1 MAKDR
6 CIQTWLPARNQKR
19 IASFFPYETG
29 ASINACTEEKKK
41 VREREREEGCGK
53 KEKKK
58 QYTSRTDLY
67 TRFRTCIP
75 RFPMHERERTR
86 VTLKRNKDQSVI
98 LRILR
103 SYAGDGGGGG
113 GGGVCV
119 TKLTERK
126 CSLAAEQHTRW
137 NTTRDALTPSSIIV
151 QMRRL
156 VSQVNPCKLLNEGP
170 VSLPNSIFQ
179 AEVSR

>member
-6 CIQTWLPARNQKR
+6 CIQTWHPIRNQKH

-103 SYAGDGGGGG
+103 SYAGDGGGGRRSVCDEIDGTEVFIG
-113 GGGVCV
+113 GGTTHSV
-119 TKLTERK
+119 E
-126 CSLAAEQHTRW
+126 H
-137 NTTRDALTPSSIIV
+137 NTGCTYALINHRLDAPP
-151 QMRRL
+151 

>member
-6 CIQTWLPARNQKR
+6 CIQTWLPIRNQKR

-53 KEKKK
+53 KEKKIVYLANRPV
-58 QYTSRTDLY
+58 YTFSNMHPSISNARARKDVKKEQRPIGDITD
-67 TRFRTCIP
+67 I
-75 RFPMHERERTR
+75 
-86 VTLKRNKDQSVI
+86 TLVRW
-98 LRILR
+98 RWR
-103 SYAGDGGGGG
+103 GG

-151 QMRRL
+151 QMRRQFHRLIL
-156 VSQVNPCKLLNEGP
+156 VNY
-170 VSLPNSIFQ
+170 
-179 AEVSR
+179 